1 MRRPT
6 GLATRIIMSNAWQD
20 PEVPARSATHQ
31 TDSSIMAKLLKIAKT
46 KDVPPGQAAAFT
58 IEGQKIALFN
68 VEGTY
73 HAIGDT
79 CTHRGGPLSEGDVRG
94 TRITCPW
101 HGADFDLKT
110 GAVLGPPA
118 QKGVPSYKV
127 VVES

>member
-6 GLATRIIMSNAWQD
+6 GLVTSIITSKA
-20 PEVPARSATHQ
+20 
-31 TDSSIMAKLLKIAKT
+31 MAKLLKIAET

-73 HAIGDT
+73 YAIADT
-79 CTHRGGPLSEGDVRG
+79 CTHRGGPLSEGDVQG
-94 TRITCPW
+94 TKVTCPW
-101 HGADFDLKT
+101 HGAVFDLKT

-127 VVES
+127 AVESNNIDVEI